1 MGANIV
7 TWTHQHLLLDL
18 FAVGRVVFSGRT
30 DNGTGKTRPQRG
42 TADIGRNQCARSSVV
57 DTGFRIGVGV
67 EAARP
72 DGQLRNGGQWVDLR
86 LDIGTCY
93 GSVTTRGRPV
103 GIDTGGMEVD
113 LRHSRQVT
121 DVTQT
126 GVNPM
131 FRRAISTFLVAAL
144 TVTAVTSCSDSTA
157 PEGPAQFT
165 VTLTDS
171 PGAWFDS
178 AVVEIGEVWVTQAGG
193 PPIQLS
199 DDGGTWNLLDL
210 QNGVMAELAT
220 ADIAAPARLLQLR
233 LHVVSAT
240 VTLKAPYEFTDGET
254 TAELFVPSGAQSG
267 IKINLRDADGNEDG
281 AGVDLVPG
289 ETILAV
295 VDMDVERNFVV
306 NGSPDDPDGIKGVL
320 FTPLLRATLENVAGS
335 ISGTVTYV
343 SATPDLE
350 EERAHIAAVLDTAT
364 SEVLVEEMET
374 LDAATIAREDGTY
387 TVYFLSPGS
396 YDVTATATIDS
407 VEYSGGPTT
416 VPVAAKENV
425 MGVDFSL

>member
-1 MGANIV
+1 
-7 TWTHQHLLLDL
+7 
-18 FAVGRVVFSGRT
+18 
-30 DNGTGKTRPQRG
+30 
-42 TADIGRNQCARSSVV
+42 
-57 DTGFRIGVGV
+57 
-67 EAARP
+67 
-72 DGQLRNGGQWVDLR
+72 
-86 LDIGTCY
+86 
-93 GSVTTRGRPV
+93 V
-103 GIDTGGMEVD
+103 GIDTGGTEFD
-113 LRHSRQVT
+113 LRHNRQAT
-121 DVTQT
+121 DATQT

-131 FRRAISTFLVAAL
+131 LRRAISTFLAAAL
-144 TVTAVTSCSDSTA
+144 TVTAFTSCSDSTA
-157 PEGPAQFT
+157 PTGPAHFI

-199 DDGGTWNLLDL
+199 DNGGTYNLLKLRD
-210 QNGVMAELAT
+210 GVMAELAT
-220 ADIAAPARLLQLR
+220 AEIDAPTRLLQLR
-233 LHVVSAT
+233 LVVVSAS
-240 VTLKAPYEFTDGET
+240 VTLAAPYEFADGET

-335 ISGTVTYV
+335 ISGTVTYAV
-343 SATPDLE
+343 QPDLE
-350 EERAHIAAVLDTAT
+350 EERARIAAVLDTAT
-364 SEVLVEEMET
+364 SQVPVEEMET
-374 LDAATIAREDGTY
+374 LDAAAIAREDGTY
-387 TVYFLSPGS
+387 TVYFLSSGT
-396 YDVTATATIDS
+396 YDVTATATIDA
-407 VEYSGGPTT
+407 VEYSDGPTP

-425 MGVDFSL
+425 TGVDFSL